1 MQHKQDHPHNSAAKN
16 PWQWKMAAL
25 SAVVEHSDAIVV
37 VKDLDLRLV
46 AANAAFARV
55 AGKDSVDTLIGKTDA
70 EIFGVSP
77 DTEPVRT
84 YMADERAAQ
93 RLPAGEVIVREE
105 PVMAHDGSTRYY
117 LTKKHPIFDA
127 QGELLGT
134 GNISV
139 DITERHQLEDRLR
152 AANETLTKAVARA
165 EAAAEVES
173 GFLARMSHEIRT
185 PMNGVLGLAELAL
198 RRPLDETTRQYLQE
212 LHQSGEQLLGILN
225 DILDQSKIDSGEL
238 SLESI
243 PFDREALFESE
254 RSLFAPM
261 AQSKGLQLISSCD
274 PDVPRWLIGDPLRL
288 RQVLSNLLSNAIKF
302 TEHGTISLCLQCL
315 EQSDQQVRLRWSV
328 GDTGIGMDQD
338 TQSRLF
344 QPFTQGD
351 NSIAR
356 RFGGTGLGLSISR
369 HLVERM
375 GGWLEIESTPGIGSR
390 FSFEI
395 SLPPAQAPS
404 ELFVADS
411 PATRAAKAAADLN
424 LRGRRILV
432 VEDQPINRRIIHDML
447 GLFGAE
453 VTLANNGHE
462 ALQCLAEGDFELVL
476 MDIQMP
482 EMDGLSATEHLRNNP
497 AWAKLPV
504 IALTAGVTNTERE
517 RVRTAGLNDLLAKPL
532 RLHDLKNILGRWLP
546 PKATAASS
554 ASSSASPSGPSP
566 SSSPPEPPVITT
578 ASSSSPNI
586 DHEHLYALLGDQQEC
601 NELLQTFSQSVIDT
615 PEAITAAL
623 SDENPTEARALAHR
637 LRGVSANVGANRLS
651 AAAKQLEQALD
662 AGQTNCDELLAAL
675 HTAHEHTLAEIN
687 QISGESPPAQD
698 SCAPSLS
705 T

>member
-1 MQHKQDHPHNSAAKN
+1 MQHKQLDEPQSAADLG
-16 PWQWKMAAL
+16 PWQWKVAAL

-37 VKDLDLRLV
+37 VKDLDLRVV
-46 AANAAFARV
+46 AANAAFASV
-55 AGKDSVDTLIGKTDA
+55 AGKPSVESLIGKTDA
-70 EIFGVSP
+70 EIFDVSP

-117 LTKKHPIFDA
+117 LTKKHPIFSP
-127 QGELLGT
+127 QGELVGT

-139 DITERHQLEDRLR
+139 DITERHELEDQLR
-152 AANETLTKAVARA
+152 ASNEALTKAVTRA
-165 EAAAEVES
+165 EAAAEVKS
-173 GFLARMSHEIRT
+173 AFLARMSHEIRT

-198 RRPLDETTRQYLQE
+198 RRPLDDTTRQYLQE

-238 SLESI
+238 SLESV

-261 AQSKGLQLISSCD
+261 AQSKGLQLVSSCD
-274 PDVPRWLIGDPLRL
+274 PAVPRWLIGDPLRL

-302 TEHGTISLCLQCL
+302 TEHGEISLCLQCL
-315 EQSDQQVRLRWSV
+315 EQSEDAVRLRWSV

-338 TQSRLF
+338 TQARLF

-375 GGWLEIESTPGIGSR
+375 GGRLEIESTPEVGSR

-395 SLPPAQAPS
+395 SLVPTQAPS
-404 ELFVADS
+404 EFASADS
-411 PATRAAKAAADLN
+411 SASRAANAADLD

-432 VEDQPINRRIIHDML
+432 AEDQPINQRIIHDML
-447 GLFGAE
+447 CLFGAE
-453 VTLANNGHE
+453 VTLAPNGRE
-462 ALQCLAEGDFELVL
+462 ALQRLAESDFDLVL

-482 EMDGLSATEHLRNNP
+482 EMDGLSATEQLRNNP

-504 IALTAGVTNTERE
+504 VALTAGVTTTERE
-517 RVRTAGLNDLLAKPL
+517 RIRTAGLSDLLAKPL
-532 RLHDLKNILGRWLP
+532 RLSELKSILGRWLP
-546 PKATAASS
+546 S
-554 ASSSASPSGPSP
+554 AVSGAGSEPGPSSISPDPPAATP
-566 SSSPPEPPVITT
+566 SFNTEAESAAADV
-578 ASSSSPNI
+578 
-586 DHEHLYALLGDQQEC
+586 DLEHLFALLGDRAEC
-601 NELLQTFSQSVIDT
+601 NELLRDFAQSSSLDMD
-615 PEAITAAL
+615 AITAAL
-623 SDENPTEARALAHR
+623 GAENRSEARAIAHR
-637 LRGVSANVGANRLS
+637 LRGAAGNVGANRLS
-651 AAAKQLEQALD
+651 AAADRLEKALD
-662 AGQTNCDELLAAL
+662 AGQTTYQDILTDLRAA
-675 HTAHEHTLAEIN
+675 HKAAVAEI
-687 QISGESPPAQD
+687 AR
-698 SCAPSLS
+698 SCGDD
-705 T
+705 